1 MIAALGDTAKS
12 KREPAA
18 EPRTARSARQARPG
32 TRACPLAAPADGD
45 DRHLGGMLRVTL
57 RSQHSPRAR
66 RTLPPLRAGV
76 GLSRIMAFAK
86 QIRAFCA
93 IGRAARLPTSSRA
106 YFRYREPHV
115 PRKAARCARLAWFR

>member
-45 DRHLGGMLRVTL
+45 DRHFGECSVTL

-66 RTLPPLRAGV
+66 RTLPICAVIGLVPTKLRAI
-76 GLSRIMAFAK
+76 RIWP
-86 QIRAFCA
+86 FCA
-93 IGRAARLPTSSRA
+93 A
-106 YFRYREPHV
+106 
-115 PRKAARCARLAWFR
+115 